1 MNFLFGC
8 PLLPCTRIPVPL
20 TRSKPKPATCQKQNR
35 SPTLSMCHCV
45 SHACAATLTKHRR
58 VAPEEDGRVLRC
70 ILVAAEGATCGTR
83 NAPPQRGAP
92 NKIITQRWGIL
103 PRQDKDRYF
112 SLAHRC
118 DRRSGSR
125 APAPSPS
132 ATTKKLPNKTI
143 VSVSARNKT
152 IASSVVRF
160 LLYLPRRKVDDV
172 LKTKLLALLRELC
185 AAQRSI
191 HHPIKL
197 SARV

>member
-1 MNFLFGC
+1 M
-8 PLLPCTRIPVPL
+8 
-20 TRSKPKPATCQKQNR
+20 A
-35 SPTLSMCHCV
+35 CV

-70 ILVAAEGATCGTR
+70 IRVAGEGETCGTR
-83 NAPPQRGAP
+83 NSPPQRGAP
-92 NKIITQRWGIL
+92 NNNITQRWGGV
-103 PRQDKDRYF
+103 PRPDKDRYF

-143 VSVSARNKT
+143 VSVSVLNTARNKT

-172 LKTKLLALLRELC
+172 LETKLLALLRELC